1 MEMMATAARTSGP
14 HGEAPGQGSPGGLR
28 LALRNYNY
36 RLFMAG
42 QLVSQSGG
50 WMQRIAQSWLVLQI
64 TDSPAALGTVVT
76 LQFLP
81 ILTLSLFAGAAAD
94 RFPKRRS
101 LVLIQ
106 SIGIAQ
112 AATLAV
118 LTATGH
124 IELWHVYVLALV
136 QGTANAIEQPIRQ
149 AFPAELVG
157 RDLLGSAIAMNSAV
171 HNSARIVGPA
181 LGGVVVAWL
190 DITGAFALNSVSY
203 LAVLISLALM
213 RTATIAAPTRPSGRN
228 ALAQIGEALAFA
240 GRRPVIVY
248 TLAALS
254 VLATFGFNYST
265 FLPLLARY
273 VLDMGPSGYGTLS
286 AALGAGAIVGS
297 LIIARRGYSSPLRQ
311 VGGGIAFSLLLA
323 AIGVSPAVGTTL
335 VLMALLGAAG
345 TFFSTTANTTV
356 QFHVPDEMRG
366 RIMGLYTLLLAGMTP
381 PGAMVTGLLADHWG
395 IQVALLME
403 AAICFLGVLP
413 AWWYFG
419 WRARSPA
426 MAGASPP

>member
-1 MEMMATAARTSGP
+1 
-14 HGEAPGQGSPGGLR
+14 
-28 LALRNYNY
+28 
-36 RLFMAG
+36 MAG

-101 LVLIQ
+101 LVFIQ

-112 AATLAV
+112 SLALAV

-157 RDLLGSAIAMNSAV
+157 RDLLGSAIAMNSTV

-181 LGGVVVAWL
+181 LGGMVVAWL
-190 DITGAFALNSVSY
+190 DITGAFALNSLSY

-213 RTATIAAPTRPSGRN
+213 KTASIATPPRPTSRN
-228 ALAQIGEALAFA
+228 PLRQIGEALAFA

-248 TLAALS
+248 TLGTLS

-273 VLDMGPSGYGTLS
+273 ELDMGPSGYGTLS
-286 AALGAGAIVGS
+286 AALGAGAILGS
-297 LIIARRGYSSPLRQ
+297 IVIARRGYSSPLRQ
-311 VGGGIAFSLLLA
+311 VAGGIAFSLILGA
-323 AIGVSPAVGTTL
+323 VGVSPWLVTTL
-335 VLMALLGAAG
+335 VLMALLGGAG

-356 QFHVPDEMRG
+356 QLYVPDEMRG

-395 IQVALLME
+395 IRVALMVE
-403 AAICFLGVLP
+403 AAICLLGVLP

-419 WRARSPA
+419 WRASSRA
-426 MAGASPP
+426 TNELQAAAGAPPHA

>member
-1 MEMMATAARTSGP
+1 
-14 HGEAPGQGSPGGLR
+14 
-28 LALRNYNY
+28 
-36 RLFMAG
+36 MAG

-101 LVLIQ
+101 LVFIQ

-112 AATLAV
+112 SLTLAL

-124 IELWHVYVLALV
+124 IELWHVYMLALV

-181 LGGVVVAWL
+181 LGGMVVAWL

-203 LAVLISLALM
+203 LAVLVSLALM
-213 RTATIAAPTRPSGRN
+213 RGSTIAVPPRPAERN
-228 ALAQIGEALAFA
+228 PLKQIGEALAFA
-240 GRRPVIVY
+240 GRRPIIVY
-248 TLAALS
+248 TLATLS
-254 VLATFGFNYST
+254 CLATFGFNYST

-273 VLDMGPSGYGTLS
+273 VLDLGPSGYGMLS
-286 AALGAGAIVGS
+286 AALGAGAILGS
-297 LIIARRGYSSPLRQ
+297 IVIARRGYTSPLRQ
-311 VGGGIAFSLLLA
+311 VAGGIAFALML
-323 AIGVSPAVGTTL
+323 GAVGLSTSLVPTL
-335 VLMALLGAAG
+335 ILMALLGGAG

-356 QFHVPDEMRG
+356 QLHVPDEMRG

-381 PGAMVTGLLADHWG
+381 PGALVTGLLADHWG
-395 IQVALLME
+395 IGVALIVE
-403 AAICFLGVLP
+403 AAICLVGVLP

-419 WRARSPA
+419 LRARGRTPEEI
-426 MAGASPP
+426 AGAVATRH